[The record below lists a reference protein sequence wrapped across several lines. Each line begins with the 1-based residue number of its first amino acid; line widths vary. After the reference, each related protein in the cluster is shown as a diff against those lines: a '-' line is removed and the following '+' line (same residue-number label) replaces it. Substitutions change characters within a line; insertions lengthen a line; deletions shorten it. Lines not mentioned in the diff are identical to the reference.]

1 MLKVIKSRAEHE
13 AARQELLE
21 LLQVDPDPGTEE
33 GDRLELLRLIVSDY
47 EANEFPVSLPDPV
60 TAIEFRMDQAGL
72 KQKDLVPF
80 IGSRSKVSEIL
91 SRKRTLSQSMI
102 KALHTGLGL
111 PAEVLIQDYDRLGT
125 WSPAGEPAR

>member
-13 AARQELLE
+13 AARQELLA
-21 LLQVDPDPGTEE
+21 LLRVDPDPGTEE

-91 SRKRTLSQSMI
+91 SRKRTLSLSMI
-102 KALHTGLGL
+102 KALHTGLGI
-111 PAEVLIQDYDRLGT
+111 PAEVLIQDYDRLFRLV
-125 WSPAGEPAR
+125 P

>member
-21 LLQVDPDPGTEE
+21 LLRVDPDLGTEE
-33 GDRLELLRLIVSDY
+33 GDRLELLRLLISDY

-91 SRKRTLSQSMI
+91 SRKRTLSLSMI
-102 KALHTGLGL
+102 KALHTGLGI
-111 PAEVLIQDYDRLGT
+111 PAEVLIQDYDRLFRLV
-125 WSPAGEPAR
+125 P

>member
-125 WSPAGEPAR
+125 WSPAGELAR

>member
-21 LLQVDPDPGTEE
+21 LLRVDPDLGTEE
-33 GDRLELLRLIVSDY
+33 GDRLELLRLLISDY
-47 EANEFPVSLPDPV
+47 EANAFPVSLPDPV

-80 IGSRSKVSEIL
+80 IGSRSKVPEIL
-91 SRKRTLSQSMI
+91 SRKRTLSLSMI
-102 KALHTGLGL
+102 KALHTGLGI

-125 WSPAGEPAR
+125 WSPAGELAR

>member
-21 LLQVDPDPGTEE
+21 LLRVDPDPGTEE
-33 GDRLELLRLIVSDY
+33 GDRLELLRLLISDY
-47 EANEFPVSLPDPV
+47 EANAFPVSLPDPV
-60 TAIEFRMDQAGL
+60 TAIKFRMDQAGL

-91 SRKRTLSQSMI
+91 SRKRTLSLSMI
-102 KALHTGLGL
+102 KALHTGLGI
-111 PAEVLIQDYDRLGT
+111 PAEVLIQDYDRLLV
-125 WSPAGEPAR
+125 P